1 VACLSRETASS
12 RRALMSET
20 SRRKLLAATGAGVA
34 AGTVGLTVAPARAG
48 QARRTPGSARESV
61 VAYVE
66 NHRSA
71 RLRLMIGEREVVV
84 HDRDLVTR
92 ILNAAGG
99 E

>member
-1 VACLSRETASS
+1 
-12 RRALMSET
+12 MSET
-20 SRRKLLAATGAGVA
+20 SRRQLLAATGAGVA
-34 AGTVGLTVAPARAG
+34 AGTVGLTMGSAYAG
-48 QARRTPGSARESV
+48 EARRTSSSAREPV

-66 NHRSA
+66 NHRTDV
-71 RLRLMIGEREVVV
+71 LRLMVGEREVVV

>member
-1 VACLSRETASS
+1 
-12 RRALMSET
+12 MSET

-34 AGTVGLTVAPARAG
+34 AGTVGLTMGPARAS
-48 QARRTPGSARESV
+48 QARPTASSARESV
-61 VAYVE
+61 VAYVPD
-66 NHRSA
+66 HKSPT
-71 RLRLMIGEREVVV
+71 LSLMVGEREVVV